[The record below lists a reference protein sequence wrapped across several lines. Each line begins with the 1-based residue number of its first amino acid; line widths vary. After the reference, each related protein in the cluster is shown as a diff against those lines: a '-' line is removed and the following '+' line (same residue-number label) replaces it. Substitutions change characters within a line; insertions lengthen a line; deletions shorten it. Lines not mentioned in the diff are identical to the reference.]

1 MPKIIKSFTYLLS
14 SILTF
19 LFFLVLITENTKVVS
34 NLYKEKIVQYIED
47 ESQLRFNFDSLNI
60 KWNGLNPNLIF
71 NNISLYM
78 LDEETLYLDGNKLII
93 NIDIINSVSNFKF
106 KISGLNL
113 VESEILLIYDEN
125 GLFLRGHNLLNDQK
139 INKDYGFADVGN
151 IKFRISDSS
160 ISIKHKK
167 DNVVYD
173 MKNINLVL
181 FSDNNN
187 IKLFTTFNHHDNN
200 EIIHLASDFTLDD
213 NNKINGKI
221 YSQGLNFN
229 PNETLLF
236 SNKIKVLSSDLNYTL
251 WADIK
256 SNRISKLYGSLNI
269 KDILLKNLITNNK
282 ISLKNLETDMIYQS
296 SNNVNNILFSNL
308 NLLTDYADYK
318 DNTIH
323 ATFNG
328 LYLDNVAIDRL
339 YLKDIKN
346 IINFAPVFGNKTTN
360 SILRDIR
367 DGYLDNLLILDLN
380 NNEKLRYS
388 INFQDIGFMHNNKL
402 SMNNISGNLA
412 GSAKSGK
419 LLIDGKSVEAS
430 INSIDK
436 FQLSTLKGLIF
447 YNISNDAISLSSEQF
462 QLGNSHSAD
471 IYGTFSDRYSKY
483 KINIQGSLDGL
494 MEIIPEKYTKFIE
507 LKNISFD
514 SQYHLDYRIFRDKD
528 KMNSFGAV
536 DFNNLIIN
544 DQQYNTSINSK
555 KLRINFFNGYI
566 QSYKTNYYI
575 DNNKY
580 SLLLDT
586 DISGNKTEY
595 NIHSQGILESDL
607 IKKYSNDNLSKSF
620 NGSSPINFKITYQ
633 PRDKHIYL
641 KLNSDMKGMAFDI
654 ISPLNKKADE
664 SRNLE
669 ISYILNDKSK
679 KYIKIFFDKYKM
691 RVSNQKHYLTVSI
704 NSPSI
709 DGLITLPDI
718 ITSDN
723 RLVMRLNYFNLNEFS
738 GKSDPLSYPF
748 LDLSVKK
755 AKINNYYFNNL
766 YLVTSPGKEGMI
778 IERFDF
784 KNTDL
789 SMKGNG
795 KWIQK
800 TKNQITFFDAEFK
813 SNNFGSSLEY
823 MGYPNLIKGGNLSSR
838 MIGQWQ
844 GSPDTFSFNN
854 FDGNITIDL
863 KNGEFL
869 QVTKQTRAI
878 GQLLG
883 LFSISS
889 LKKRLSLDFSDFFS
903 SGLSFDIMNGEF
915 NFSKSKAKAKDLLL
929 KGSFGEMRVNGVSDI
944 STRSHNQRLIYIPD
958 LSSMSLISGTLLG
971 GPIGALASIFYDK
984 LLSEMDI
991 NTNQLAAV
999 EYSIRGPWDDP
1010 EIKVTEPFKPVE
1022 N

>member
-328 LYLDNVAIDRL
+328 LYLDNVAIDRV

-360 SILRDIR
+360 SILRDIQ
-367 DGYLDNLLILDLN
+367 DGYIDNLLLLDLN
-380 NNEKLRYS
+380 NNE
-388 INFQDIGFMHNNKL
+388 
-402 SMNNISGNLA
+402 
-412 GSAKSGK
+412 
-419 LLIDGKSVEAS
+419 
-430 INSIDK
+430 
-436 FQLSTLKGLIF
+436 
-447 YNISNDAISLSSEQF
+447 
-462 QLGNSHSAD
+462 
-471 IYGTFSDRYSKY
+471 
-483 KINIQGSLDGL
+483 
-494 MEIIPEKYTKFIE
+494 
-507 LKNISFD
+507 
-514 SQYHLDYRIFRDKD
+514 
-528 KMNSFGAV
+528 
-536 DFNNLIIN
+536 
-544 DQQYNTSINSK
+544 
-555 KLRINFFNGYI
+555 
-566 QSYKTNYYI
+566 
-575 DNNKY
+575 
-580 SLLLDT
+580 
-586 DISGNKTEY
+586 
-595 NIHSQGILESDL
+595 
-607 IKKYSNDNLSKSF
+607 
-620 NGSSPINFKITYQ
+620 
-633 PRDKHIYL
+633 
-641 KLNSDMKGMAFDI
+641 
-654 ISPLNKKADE
+654 
-664 SRNLE
+664 
-669 ISYILNDKSK
+669 
-679 KYIKIFFDKYKM
+679 
-691 RVSNQKHYLTVSI
+691 
-704 NSPSI
+704 
-709 DGLITLPDI
+709 
-718 ITSDN
+718 
-723 RLVMRLNYFNLNEFS
+723 
-738 GKSDPLSYPF
+738 
-748 LDLSVKK
+748 
-755 AKINNYYFNNL
+755 
-766 YLVTSPGKEGMI
+766 
-778 IERFDF
+778 
-784 KNTDL
+784 
-789 SMKGNG
+789 
-795 KWIQK
+795 
-800 TKNQITFFDAEFK
+800 
-813 SNNFGSSLEY
+813 
-823 MGYPNLIKGGNLSSR
+823 
-838 MIGQWQ
+838 
-844 GSPDTFSFNN
+844 
-854 FDGNITIDL
+854 
-863 KNGEFL
+863 
-869 QVTKQTRAI
+869 
-878 GQLLG
+878 
-883 LFSISS
+883 
-889 LKKRLSLDFSDFFS
+889 
-903 SGLSFDIMNGEF
+903 
-915 NFSKSKAKAKDLLL
+915 
-929 KGSFGEMRVNGVSDI
+929 
-944 STRSHNQRLIYIPD
+944 
-958 LSSMSLISGTLLG
+958 
-971 GPIGALASIFYDK
+971 
-984 LLSEMDI
+984 
-991 NTNQLAAV
+991 
-999 EYSIRGPWDDP
+999 
-1010 EIKVTEPFKPVE
+1010 
-1022 N
+1022 